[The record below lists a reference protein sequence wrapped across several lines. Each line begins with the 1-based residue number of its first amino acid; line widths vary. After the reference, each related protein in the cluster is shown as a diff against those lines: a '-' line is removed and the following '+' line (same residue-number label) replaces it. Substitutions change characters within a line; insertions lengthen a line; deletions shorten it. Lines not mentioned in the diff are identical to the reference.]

1 MMNMKSKVCIYY
13 LSATIVLSILLE
25 LILINVLDNMMDFIA
40 VTLTVSVLMFS
51 VFSTTLLYI
60 RDKVK

>member
-1 MMNMKSKVCIYY
+1 MKSKVCIYY
-13 LSATIVLSILLE
+13 LLATIVLSILLE
-25 LILINVLDNMMDFIA
+25 LILINVLDNMIDFIA
-40 VTLTVSVLMFS
+40 VTLTVLVLMFS

>member
-1 MMNMKSKVCIYY
+1 MKNKVCIYY

-40 VTLTVSVLMFS
+40 VTLTVLVLMFS

>member
-1 MMNMKSKVCIYY
+1 MKSKVCIYY

-40 VTLTVSVLMFS
+40 VTLTVLVLMFS

>member
-1 MMNMKSKVCIYY
+1 MKSKVCIYY

-25 LILINVLDNMMDFIA
+25 LILINVLDNMLDFIA
-40 VTLTVSVLMFS
+40 VTLTVLVLMFS

>member
-40 VTLTVSVLMFS
+40 VTLTVLVLMFS

>member
-1 MMNMKSKVCIYY
+1 MKSKVYRYY
-13 LSATIVLSILLE
+13 LLATIVLFILLE

-40 VTLTVSVLMFS
+40 VTLTVLVLMFS

>member
-1 MMNMKSKVCIYY
+1 MKSKVCIYY
-13 LSATIVLSILLE
+13 LLATIVLSILLE

-40 VTLTVSVLMFS
+40 VTLTVLVLMFS

>member
-1 MMNMKSKVCIYY
+1 MKSKVCIYY

-40 VTLTVSVLMFS
+40 VTLTVLALMFS

>member
-1 MMNMKSKVCIYY
+1 MNSKVCRYY
-13 LSATIVLSILLE
+13 LLATIVLSILLE

-40 VTLTVSVLMFS
+40 VTLTVLVLMFS

>member
-1 MMNMKSKVCIYY
+1 MKSKVCRYY
-13 LSATIVLSILLE
+13 LLATIVLSILLE
-25 LILINVLDNMMDFIA
+25 LILINVLNNMLDFIA
-40 VTLTVSVLMFS
+40 VTLTVLVLMFS

>member
-1 MMNMKSKVCIYY
+1 MKSKVCRYY
-13 LSATIVLSILLE
+13 LLATIVLSILLE

-40 VTLTVSVLMFS
+40 ITLTVLVLMFS

>member
-1 MMNMKSKVCIYY
+1 MKSKVCRYY
-13 LSATIVLSILLE
+13 FLATITLSILLE

-40 VTLTVSVLMFS
+40 VTLTVLVLMFS

>member
-1 MMNMKSKVCIYY
+1 MKSKICIYY
-13 LSATIVLSILLE
+13 LLATIVLSILLE
-25 LILINVLDNMMDFIA
+25 LILINVLNNMLDFIA
-40 VTLTVSVLMFS
+40 VTLTVLVLMFS

>member
-1 MMNMKSKVCIYY
+1 MKSRVCRYY
-13 LSATIVLSILLE
+13 LLATIVLSILLE

-40 VTLTVSVLMFS
+40 VTLTVLVLMFS

>member
-1 MMNMKSKVCIYY
+1 MKSKVCRYY
-13 LSATIVLSILLE
+13 LLATIVLSILLE

-40 VTLTVSVLMFS
+40 VTLTVLVLMFS

-60 RDKVK
+60 RDKIK

>member
-1 MMNMKSKVCIYY
+1 MKSKVCRYY
-13 LSATIVLSILLE
+13 LLATIVLSILLE

-40 VTLTVSVLMFS
+40 VTLTVLVLMFS

>member
-1 MMNMKSKVCIYY
+1 MKSKACRYY
-13 LSATIVLSILLE
+13 LLATIVLSILLE
-25 LILINVLDNMMDFIA
+25 LILINVLDNMLDFIA
-40 VTLTVSVLMFS
+40 ITLTVLVLMFS

>member
-1 MMNMKSKVCIYY
+1 MKSKVCRYY
-13 LSATIVLSILLE
+13 LLATIVLSILLE
-25 LILINVLDNMMDFIA
+25 LILIDVLDNMLDFIA
-40 VTLTVSVLMFS
+40 ITLTVLVLMFS